1 MYQLEIFDNF
11 SNGVLLL
18 ALSMTRLSVAFMVL
32 PLFSNESVPAL
43 VRNSVFVTLAVI
55 AIVVQPA
62 VDVAAFSTGQW
73 ISLFAKEAFVGV
85 AIGIF
90 FGVYLWAFEAA
101 GVLIDTQVGS
111 SMAMIFDP
119 LSGHEVTLFGE
130 FFSLWINYL
139 FLAVGGL
146 LLLVGAILNSYIAF
160 PLATPVTDLNT
171 ASMSLFESE
180 FSRFVTFTL
189 MIASPF
195 IVVIFAID
203 MSMGLVNRY
212 AQQLNVLFLS
222 MSLKALAALLM
233 LMVMLPF
240 LIDVL
245 VNEVA
250 VHSGAVDN
258 YLQRLFEK
266 P

>member
-1 MYQLEIFDNF
+1 
-11 SNGVLLL
+11 
-18 ALSMTRLSVAFMVL
+18 MVL

-43 VRNSVFVTLAVI
+43 VRNSIFVTLALI

-62 VDVAAFSTGQW
+62 VDVAAFTTGQW
-73 ISLFAKEAFVGV
+73 ISLFAKEAFVGI

-139 FLAVGGL
+139 FLSVGGL
-146 LLLVGAILNSYIAF
+146 LLLVAAVLNSYIAF
-160 PLATPVTDLNT
+160 PLGMPVTDLNA

-180 FSRFVTFTL
+180 FGRFVKFTL
-189 MIASPF
+189 IVSSPF

-203 MSMGLVNRY
+203 MAMGLVNRY

-245 VNEVA
+245 TNEVA
-250 VHSGAVDN
+250 VHSGAVDD
-258 YLQRLFEK
+258 YLRHIFEAQ
-266 P
+266 

>member
-1 MYQLEIFDNF
+1 
-11 SNGVLLL
+11 
-18 ALSMTRLSVAFMVL
+18 MVL

-73 ISLFAKEAFVGV
+73 ISLFAKEAFVGI
-85 AIGIF
+85 AIGVF

-139 FLAVGGL
+139 FLALGGL
-146 LLLVGAILNSYIAF
+146 LLLVAAVLNSYVAL
-160 PLATPVTDLNT
+160 PLAAPVTELNT

-180 FSRFVTFTL
+180 FGRFVTFSL

-203 MSMGLVNRY
+203 LSMGLINRY

-222 MSLKALAALLM
+222 MSLKALAAMLM
-233 LMVMLPF
+233 LIVMLPF

-245 VNEVA
+245 VNEIA
-250 VHSGAVDN
+250 SHSGAVDN
-258 YLQRLFEK
+258 YLRRIFEE
-266 P
+266 

>member
-1 MYQLEIFDNF
+1 
-11 SNGVLLL
+11 
-18 ALSMTRLSVAFMVL
+18 MVL
-32 PLFSNESVPAL
+32 PLFSNEAIPSL
-43 VRNSVFVTLAVI
+43 VRNSVFVTLALI

-73 ISLFAKEAFVGV
+73 ISLFAKEAFIGI

-111 SMAMIFDP
+111 AMAMVFDP

-130 FFSLWINYL
+130 FLSLWINYL

-146 LLLVGAILNSYIAF
+146 LLLVSAVLNSYVAF
-160 PLATPVTDLNT
+160 PLADPVSTSLSA
-171 ASMSLFESE
+171 ASLTLFESE
-180 FSRFVTFTL
+180 FGTFVTFAL

-195 IVVIFAID
+195 IIVIFAID
-203 MSMGLVNRY
+203 LSMGLINRY

-222 MSLKALAALLM
+222 MSLKSLAAMLM

-240 LIDVL
+240 LMDVL
-245 VNEVA
+245 IDQVA
-250 VHSGAVDN
+250 VHSGAVDD
-258 YLQRLFEK
+258 YLNHLFK
-266 P
+266 

>member
-1 MYQLEIFDNF
+1 VYQVELFSNF

-43 VRNSVFVTLAVI
+43 VRNSLFVTLALI
-55 AIVVQPA
+55 AIVVQPP

-73 ISLFAKEAFVGV
+73 LSLFAKEAFIGV
-85 AIGIF
+85 AIGVF

-111 SMAMIFDP
+111 SQAMIFDP
-119 LSGHEVTLFGE
+119 ISGHEVTLFGE

-146 LLLVGAILNSYIAF
+146 LLLVAAVLNSYVTF
-160 PLATPVTDLNT
+160 PLAEPVTGLNT
-171 ASMSLFESE
+171 ASMSLFQSE
-180 FSRFVTFTL
+180 FGRFVTFTL

-233 LMVMLPF
+233 LLVMLPF
-240 LIDVL
+240 LVDVL
-245 VNEVA
+245 MNEVA
-250 VHSGAVDN
+250 THRAFDWFQSA
-258 YLQRLFEK
+258 
-266 P
+266 

>member
-1 MYQLEIFDNF
+1 VYQLEIFDNF

-43 VRNSVFVTLAVI
+43 VRNSVFVTLALI
-55 AIVVQPA
+55 AIVVQPP
-62 VDVAAFSTGQW
+62 VDVTVFSTGQW
-73 ISLFAKEAFVGV
+73 ISLFAKEAFVGI
-85 AIGIF
+85 AIGVF

-119 LSGHEVTLFGE
+119 LSGHEVTLIGE

-146 LLLVGAILNSYIAF
+146 LLLVAAVLNSYIAF
-160 PLATPVTDLNT
+160 PLASPVTDLNA
-171 ASMSLFESE
+171 ASMSLFETE
-180 FSRFVTFTL
+180 FGRFVTFTL

-195 IVVIFAID
+195 IIVIFAID
-203 MSMGLVNRY
+203 MAMGLVNRY

-240 LIDVL
+240 LVDVL
-245 VNEVA
+245 INEVA
-250 VHSGAVDN
+250 VHSGAVDD
-258 YLQRLFEK
+258 YLRHIFE
-266 P
+266 PQ